1 MHAKLPFVA
10 PDPRL
15 LPAPEGELFRRRV
28 RAFRLLEN
36 SEHVDSERRAE
47 ISREIL
53 VLGAEALPAL
63 HRAAAGRQENT
74 AALARSLVRLLVPDE
89 IGKQLFYEL
98 LREKRDYPVEQGA
111 VLLSKLHYPNL
122 PTIRVL
128 KDIDALGRKAA
139 EFIYGKMG
147 VTREEGRRVAVQRTL
162 DIVKLLGEFWRE
174 EGFHGNT
181 ENYYND
187 RNTYLPD
194 VLERHTGLP
203 ITLSI
208 LYLALARRVH
218 LRADGVGMP
227 GHFIVRVHV
236 KTDKG
241 EQFVLIDPFNG
252 ARPLDIEDCKHR
264 VESTGH
270 PFDPEEHLQATAP
283 REILA
288 RVCNNLL
295 ALFDHQKKALES
307 ERVATVLVHLQ
318 PRDPVPLLIR
328 AERRLRRGETR
339 GARADFEKARLLDPS
354 GPIGR
359 TAEEL
364 LRRME
369 FENAFR

>member
-28 RAFRLLEN
+28 RALRLLES

-63 HRAAAGRQENT
+63 HKAAAGRQENT

-89 IGKQLFYEL
+89 IGKQLYYEL

-139 EFIYGKMG
+139 EFIYGKLG
-147 VTREEGRRVAVQRTL
+147 VTRDEGRRVAVQRTL
-162 DIVKLLGEFWRE
+162 EIVKLLGEFWRD

-181 ENYYND
+181 EHYYND

-208 LYLALARRVH
+208 LYLALARRVP
-218 LRADGVGMP
+218 LRAGGGGMTGRFLRP
-227 GHFIVRVHV
+227 VRVQTN
-236 KTDKG
+236 KT
-241 EQFVLIDPFNG
+241 EEALRIYTFN
-252 ARPLDIEDCKHR
+252 
-264 VESTGH
+264 
-270 PFDPEEHLQATAP
+270 AT
-283 REILA
+283 
-288 RVCNNLL
+288 
-295 ALFDHQKKALES
+295 
-307 ERVATVLVHLQ
+307 
-318 PRDPVPLLIR
+318 
-328 AERRLRRGETR
+328 RRLQISNCSHTR
-339 GARADFEKARLLDPS
+339 L
-354 GPIGR
+354 
-359 TAEEL
+359 
-364 LRRME
+364 
-369 FENAFR
+369 